1 MDKVLIVGANPLRL
15 TAGQACSRE
24 APMPQAPA
32 AHHSFIDHVTHHDA
46 EFQFAL
52 VLACMLALTLAL
64 VYFFPDHTRTDPW
77 NPDAEVHLIGP

>member
-1 MDKVLIVGANPLRL
+1 
-15 TAGQACSRE
+15 
-24 APMPQAPA
+24 MPQAPA